1 MHTTIGRGY
10 RDQYHAE
17 SRRRETSGGLCT
29 VGILIALALG
39 ILVVSLAIAG
49 QPLTGKVR
57 RIGYLS
63 PGFPPLPEAFRQ
75 GLRELGW
82 VEDQNLAIESRWA
95 EGKVARFPE
104 LATELVHLG
113 VDVLVV
119 SSVSAALVV
128 KDMTHTIPIV
138 MLGVNNPVEA
148 GLVTSLARPGGNI
161 TGLDSFVQ
169 ELDPK
174 RLQLLQEV
182 VPGLTRVAFLW
193 DATNPL
199 AEQAYGEMRGIAQAL
214 GLTLLSA
221 AVRGPEEFES
231 VLAAM
236 TQAHAEALFV
246 LATPLNSA
254 HSSQIAALALKSGL
268 PTMCGARVSAMRG
281 CLIAYGP
288 SSLDMF
294 RRGAIYVDKILKGA
308 KPADLPVERP
318 MKFELVINLKTA
330 KALGLTMP
338 PALLFQA
345 TEVIQ

>member
-1 MHTTIGRGY
+1 MRFM
-10 RDQYHAE
+10 
-17 SRRRETSGGLCT
+17 
-29 VGILIALALG
+29 LILALG
-39 ILVVSLAIAG
+39 FLVVPLAVEG
-49 QPLTGKVR
+49 QPLAGKVR

-63 PGFPPLPEAFRQ
+63 PGIPPLPEAFRQ

-82 VEDQNLAIESRWA
+82 VEDQNLVIESRWA
-95 EGKVARFPE
+95 EGKVARLPE
-104 LATELVHLG
+104 LATELVHLR

-119 SSVSAALVV
+119 VSVSAALVV

-148 GLVTSLARPGGNI
+148 GLVTSLAQPGGNI

-169 ELDPK
+169 ELAPK
-174 RLQLLQEV
+174 RLELLQEV

-199 AEQAYGEMRGIAQAL
+199 AEQAYGEIRGVAQAL

-221 AVRGPEEFES
+221 AVRGPEEFER
-231 VLAAM
+231 VLTAM
-236 TQAHAEALFV
+236 TQEHAEALFV
-246 LATPLNSA
+246 LSTPLNGA

-268 PTMCGARVSAMRG
+268 PTMCGTRVSAMRG

-288 SSLDMF
+288 SSRDMF

-318 MKFELVINLKTA
+318 MKFELIINLKTA
-330 KALGLTMP
+330 QALGITMP
-338 PALLFQA
+338 PSLLMLA
-345 TEVIQ
+345 DEVIK